1 MRASTYPFT
10 CIHTC
15 IINADLSTCRLV
27 DLSTYQPISVDNNK
41 DPVDLD
47 IHLHLYKLLIL
58 DCRLVVLSS
67 SRAFDLLLLALKRS
81 HLPCRFL
88 NCNCGHNVLAFVT

>member
-1 MRASTYPFT
+1 MRTSTHPFT
-10 CIHTC
+10 CIH
-15 IINADLSTCRLV
+15 IINTDLSTCRPV

-41 DPVDLD
+41 DPAVDLD
-47 IHLHLYKLLIL
+47 LHLHLYILLTL

-67 SRAFDLLLLALKRS
+67 SRAFDLLLLTLKRI
-81 HLPCRFL
+81 HLPCWFL

>member
-1 MRASTYPFT
+1 MNASTHPFT

-15 IINADLSTCRLV
+15 IINTDLSTCRLV

-41 DPVDLD
+41 YPVDLD
-47 IHLHLYKLLIL
+47 IHLHLYILLIL

-67 SRAFDLLLLALKRS
+67 SRAFDLLLLTLKRI
-81 HLPCRFL
+81 HLRFL